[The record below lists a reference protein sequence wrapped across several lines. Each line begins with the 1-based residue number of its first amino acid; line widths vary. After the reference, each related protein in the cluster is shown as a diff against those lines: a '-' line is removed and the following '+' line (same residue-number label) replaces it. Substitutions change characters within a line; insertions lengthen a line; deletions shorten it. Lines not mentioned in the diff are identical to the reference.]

1 MRADTTVTDRRGRAG
16 HARRPIGTHRRL
28 VASVVALAALLLA
41 AQPAPAQTEA
51 AWTVTRFGSA
61 SFSAFT
67 VPSPAITSCT
77 FNPNTI
83 GLLSSYT
90 VVYTIPAG
98 YTINYAYSPNASFT
112 SPTVITP
119 TSTSGTTTVTSTFS
133 LGLLGGLLG
142 SNVYIGARLTLPS
155 TTWSS
160 PYRLVNGTSNAL
172 GTNGGCAIVP

>member
-1 MRADTTVTDRRGRAG
+1 MRADTTVTDRRWRAG
-16 HARRPIGTHRRL
+16 SARRPLVQRRRL
-28 VASVVALAALLLA
+28 VASIVGLAALL
-41 AQPAPAQTEA
+41 PAQTEA
-51 AWTVTRFGSA
+51 AWADVELGSA
-61 SFSAFT
+61 SFTAFT

-77 FNPNTI
+77 FNPNVV

-98 YTINYAYSPNASFT
+98 YTINYAYSSSAAFT

-142 SNVYIGARLTLPS
+142 SNVYVGARLTLPS
-155 TTWSS
+155 TSWSS

-172 GTNGGCAIVP
+172 GTSGNCAIVP

>member
-1 MRADTTVTDRRGRAG
+1 MRADTTVTDRRWRAG
-16 HARRPIGTHRRL
+16 SARRPLVRRRRL
-28 VASVVALAALLLA
+28 SASIVGLAALLLA

-51 AWTVTRFGSA
+51 AWADVEFGSG
-61 SFSAFT
+61 SFTAFT

-77 FNPNTI
+77 FNPNAI

-98 YTINYAYSPNASFT
+98 YTINYAYSPNASFA

-142 SNVYIGARLTLPS
+142 SNVYVGARLTLPS
-155 TTWSS
+155 TSWSS

-172 GTNGGCAIVP
+172 GTNGNCAIVP